1 MLQLPFSV
9 EKPTVFSAALDEA
22 AVRLYREAWIESQS
36 SEGLMDFLVSKV
48 FDVVRNSLV
57 I

>member
-22 AVRLYREAWIESQS
+22 AVRLYGEAWIESQS

-48 FDVVRNSLV
+48 VDVVRNSLV

>member
-1 MLQLPFSV
+1 M
-9 EKPTVFSAALDEA
+9 FSAALDEA

-48 FDVVRNSLV
+48 VDVVRNSLV